1 MKKNLWKIGTAL
13 LCAMTLTAS
22 GTVFATLGGSLDPYS
37 NNLDVFGKSGKEQNL
52 ISAPQSLVP
61 EGDVIALDDQ
71 GISIV
76 VDDYALV
83 EQEDDFVYV
92 HYVEDQNL
100 PYVIIGYY
108 DMASEGIT
116 DAFTRYM
123 GNNYSDLRVTHTA
136 TVENLGGNS
145 YYKVG
150 YEYTISGYTAQ
161 DTRLFI
167 GWNGRTY
174 MFGSKEI
181 PSLGYLLPESY
192 LEQIAMSFAPL
203 AGGDSDYEKHVDDN
217 RVAVPTTPVDTIGGT
232 EGFDGNND
240 NIGGSNDFSS
250 IGGSTGPVGGVGTG
264 TTTGNEVDGSIDFA
278 ESMATYAGTWVP
290 FDDGFQLYLPSHWNW
305 YQITDEQA
313 AAGMLYLA
321 GDASGNMHAPYINVN
336 YAASQG
342 LSTLDDLAA
351 DLEAAGFTIDG
362 KININGIGCV
372 SYNSAAQDLAG
383 IMFFHPATTDYVFAV
398 VAAEFSSNVD
408 MQASILCSL
417 TPTN

>member
-13 LCAMTLTAS
+13 LCTMTLAVS
-22 GTVFATLGGSLDPYS
+22 GNVFATLGGSLDS
-37 NNLDVFGKSGKEQNL
+37 HSLDVFGKSGKEQNL
-52 ISAPQSLVP
+52 ISTPQSLVP

-92 HYVEDQNL
+92 HTVEDQNI

-108 DMASEGIT
+108 EMASEGIT

-123 GNNYSDLRVTHTA
+123 GNNYSDLRVVHTA
-136 TVENLGGNS
+136 SVENLGGNA

-174 MFGSKEI
+174 MFGSKEV
-181 PSLGYLLPESY
+181 PSLGYLLPEGY

-203 AGGDSDYEKHVDDN
+203 AGGEADYEKHVDSE
-217 RVAVPTTPVDTIGGT
+217 RVAVPTNPADTIGGT
-232 EGFDGNND
+232 DVFGGNND
-240 NIGGSNDFSS
+240 NVGGTDDSTN

-264 TTTGNEVDGSIDFA
+264 TTTGNEVDGTITFT
-278 ESMATYAGTWVP
+278 ESVATYAGTWVP
-290 FDDGFQLYLPSHWNW
+290 FDDGFKLYLPSHWNW

-321 GDASGNMHAPYINVN
+321 GDASGSMNAPYINVN

-362 KININGIGCV
+362 KVDINGIGCV

-398 VAAEFSSNVD
+398 VAAEFSSNLD